1 MFRLAR
7 TARRQKIVREPAT
20 VLINSR
26 NAHPAKSVEAFIQS
40 TGEGDTLP
48 RVIIESGSPHRHAK
62 QCNVDRLGPLR
73 YGGQPV
79 AITRKNGLLALC
91 LGTVLIFF
99 AQSMLCFAQEIGALP
114 CCDQAEQTE
123 SPDGGHKHDSAPSSG
138 CGGCVC
144 FHGTVMP
151 GEDPAFSSGSSV
163 AVVSLRPDETAPDG
177 PVYEIEY
184 PPQLS

>member
-1 MFRLAR
+1 M
-7 TARRQKIVREPAT
+7 
-20 VLINSR
+20 
-26 NAHPAKSVEAFIQS
+26 
-40 TGEGDTLP
+40 
-48 RVIIESGSPHRHAK
+48 
-62 QCNVDRLGPLR
+62 
-73 YGGQPV
+73 

-91 LGTVLIFF
+91 LGTMFVFF

-123 SPDGGHKHDSAPSSG
+123 SPDGDHKHESAPSSE
-138 CGGCVC
+138 CSGCVC

-151 GEDPAFSSGSSV
+151 GEYSAFSFGNPCTIV
-163 AVVSLRPDETAPDG
+163 LLRPDETAPDG